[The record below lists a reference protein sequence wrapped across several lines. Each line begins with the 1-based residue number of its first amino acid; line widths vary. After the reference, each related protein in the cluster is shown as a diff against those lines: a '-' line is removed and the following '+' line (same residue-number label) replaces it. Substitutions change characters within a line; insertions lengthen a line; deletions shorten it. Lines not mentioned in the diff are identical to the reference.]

1 MWLTSNISYP
11 LEFYA
16 SFQDNIREYT
26 METDSDEMIRLVG
39 ENTRFAAR
47 EIASEPEFTIQT
59 LHSRLQTMSS
69 LCIASMYIDV
79 QNLKIWS
86 PLISIINY
94 SIYLIFKIFLSR
106 INLFLPFFFLSNFHD
121 DFILLKRRR
130 EKRRKRFKF
139 MKQLRPVL
147 FFPW

>member
-1 MWLTSNISYP
+1 MWLTSNISCP

-39 ENTRFAAR
+39 ENTWFAAR

-121 DFILLKRRR
+121 DFILLRRRR
-130 EKRRKRFKF
+130 EKRSKRFKF

>member
-1 MWLTSNISYP
+1 MWLTSNISCP

-121 DFILLKRRR
+121 FILLKRRR

>member
-1 MWLTSNISYP
+1 MWLTSNISCP

-47 EIASEPEFTIQT
+47 EIASEPEFAIQT

>member
-1 MWLTSNISYP
+1 MWLTSNISCP

-79 QNLKIWS
+79 QNLKI
-86 PLISIINY
+86 
-94 SIYLIFKIFLSR
+94 
-106 INLFLPFFFLSNFHD
+106 
-121 DFILLKRRR
+121 
-130 EKRRKRFKF
+130 
-139 MKQLRPVL
+139 
-147 FFPW
+147 

>member
-1 MWLTSNISYP
+1 MWLTSNISCP

-106 INLFLPFFFLSNFHD
+106 INLFLPFFFSQIFTTILSYWNEGGRDSNLWNNFG
-121 DFILLKRRR
+121 
-130 EKRRKRFKF
+130 RFFSFLDKNT
-139 MKQLRPVL
+139 
-147 FFPW
+147 

>member
-1 MWLTSNISYP
+1 MWLTSNISCP

-26 METDSDEMIRLVG
+26 IETDSDEMIRLVG

>member
-1 MWLTSNISYP
+1 MWLTSNISCP

-94 SIYLIFKIFLSR
+94 SIYLIFKIFLSG

>member
-1 MWLTSNISYP
+1 MWLTSNINCP

-130 EKRRKRFKF
+130 KRFKF

>member
-1 MWLTSNISYP
+1 MWLTSNISCP

-26 METDSDEMIRLVG
+26 METDSDEMIRLIG
-39 ENTRFAAR
+39 ENTWFAAR

-121 DFILLKRRR
+121 DFILLRRRR
-130 EKRRKRFKF
+130 EKRSKRFKF

-147 FFPW
+147 FFSW

>member
-1 MWLTSNISYP
+1 MWLTSNISCP

-86 PLISIINY
+86 PLISIIDY

-130 EKRRKRFKF
+130 KRFKF

>member
-1 MWLTSNISYP
+1 MWFTSNISCP

-106 INLFLPFFFLSNFHD
+106 INLFLSFFFLSNFHD
-121 DFILLKRRR
+121 DFILLKR
-130 EKRRKRFKF
+130 RRKRFKF

>member
-1 MWLTSNISYP
+1 MWLTSNISCP

-130 EKRRKRFKF
+130 KRFKF

>member
-1 MWLTSNISYP
+1 MWLTSNISCP

-106 INLFLPFFFLSNFHD
+106 INLFLSFFFLSNFHD
-121 DFILLKRRR
+121 DFILLKR
-130 EKRRKRFKF
+130 RRKRFKF

>member
-1 MWLTSNISYP
+1 MWLTSNISCP

-94 SIYLIFKIFLSR
+94 SILIFKIFLSR

-130 EKRRKRFKF
+130 KRFKF

>member
-1 MWLTSNISYP
+1 MWLTSNISCP

-47 EIASEPEFTIQT
+47 EIVSEPEFTIQT

-130 EKRRKRFKF
+130 KRFKF

>member
-1 MWLTSNISYP
+1 MWLTSNISCP

-69 LCIASMYIDV
+69 LCIALMYIDV